1 MRNLKNVRAC
11 RNKFLRQC
19 MSKYV
24 RNGQRT
30 NAYNAVYQ
38 RGMTILAK
46 DEMAAYI
53 KKYSLELFMK
63 PLMGD
68 YNEN

>member
-24 RNGQRT
+24 RNGQPFGD
-30 NAYNAVYQ
+30 YNAVYI
-38 RGMTILAK
+38 RNMTILAK
-46 DEMAAYI
+46 DEMVAYV
-53 KKYSLELFMK
+53 KKYSMELFMK
-63 PLMGD
+63 PLID
-68 YNEN
+68 